1 MMQRRRDGVM
11 EDLAVE
17 MDPTLAHKQSLA
29 LTLFRSFLESIAT
42 INIIRQIFTGAGRVS
57 R

>member
-1 MMQRRRDGVM
+1 MG
-11 EDLAVE
+11 LWGTWTVE
-17 MDPTLAHKQSLA
+17 MDPTLAHKQILA
-29 LTLFRSFLESIAT
+29 LTLFRSFLESIAP